1 MAARLIETVTGE
13 VFETTLRD
21 RLLVPLGLQHTF
33 VFPSEIANRR
43 HAIGHATKD
52 GRTVPVP
59 DWPLSRCEIPEGGVA
74 SSVTDQLRYARFH
87 LTGAATPGPPPIG
100 DDMRRSMWQP
110 RSTMNSTLHVGIN
123 WLLRRRGEKTLVT
136 HGGNVSYQ
144 HVSAFVM
151 IPEDEFAVTVLTNSR
166 GGEDLSRELVDW
178 ALTHVLGVPAGSPL
192 AELDVPVSDLGPYLG
207 DYEAGDLRFEV
218 RLQGSRLDVQAQVV
232 GVFVRG
238 PGGAVVAFRWGGRLG
253 NRSAG

>member
-1 MAARLIETVTGE
+1 
-13 VFETTLRD
+13 
-21 RLLVPLGLQHTF
+21 
-33 VFPSEIANRR
+33 
-43 HAIGHATKD
+43 
-52 GRTVPVP
+52 
-59 DWPLSRCEIPEGGVA
+59 
-74 SSVTDQLRYARFH
+74 
-87 LTGAATPGPPPIG
+87 
-100 DDMRRSMWQP
+100 
-110 RSTMNSTLHVGIN
+110 MNSTLHVGIN

-218 RLQGSRLDVQAQVV
+218 RLQGSRLDVQLRFPEYPDLDPPAEQVYCTAADTLVATADPTQVV